1 MESHHLILGRTTDY
15 ITGETLIDT
24 HDERYRQKLA
34 RWLVDTLGYQKDEIS
49 PKKMII
55 VTAGGKTGSVMVD
68 IAVSIDG
75 RISMIVKYGAGSLIT
90 RHRLTLALARL
101 VAPYQVPL
109 AVITNGRDADLLD
122 AASGNVIASGL
133 GAIPAKDDLME
144 RAKKF
149 TYTPISKKRA
159 EMERRIL
166 YAFEID
172 DNCVCNLADKSTP
185 GKP

>member
-1 MESHHLILGRTTDY
+1 MEGHHLILGRITDY
-15 ITGETLIDT
+15 ITGETLVDT

-34 RWLVDTLGYQKDEIS
+34 RWLVDTLGYRKAEIS
-49 PKKMII
+49 PRKKIT
-55 VTAGGKTGSVMVD
+55 VTVGGKIGSVMVD
-68 IAVSIDG
+68 IAVIIG
-75 RISMIVKYGAGSLIT
+75 GKIPMIVKYGAGSLIT

-109 AVITNGRDADLLD
+109 ALITNGRDADLLD
-122 AASGNVIASGL
+122 VASGNVISSGL
-133 GAIPAKDDLME
+133 GTIPAKADLVD
-144 RAKKF
+144 RAKDF
-149 TYTPISKKRA
+149 TYAPVSRKRA

-172 DNCVCNLADKSTP
+172 DNCVCNLADGITR